1 MDPAAA
7 YRRRWATL
15 GVLAVSLV
23 MIMLDNTIL
32 NVALPSLARSLEAS
46 ERQLQWMV
54 DAYIL
59 VFAGL
64 MLTAGSTG
72 DRFGRRTALAAGL
85 AVFGSASAWAAWSGS
100 PSELIA
106 ARGLMG
112 LGGALIMPATLSIIT
127 NSFPNPKERAKA
139 LGIWAAVSGIG
150 LVFGPTIGGWLLGH
164 FWWGSV
170 FLVNVPVA
178 AAGIVAAVWLVPDTR
193 DPAAP
198 RIDLLGA
205 LLSTVGLVM
214 LVWAI
219 IEAPSRG
226 WTSTPVLV
234 GFGVGAVVL
243 AAFVAWEMSVA
254 EPMFDLR
261 YFADARFS
269 AASLSVALV
278 IFALFGM
285 IFFLSQYLQ
294 FVLGYTALQAGERMI
309 PVGSLVLGA
318 PLGVR
323 LAERLGAKIVV
334 GTGLGLSAV
343 ALWILSTTTIHSGYG
358 HLAGVLVLLGF
369 AVGIVMAP
377 GTDAVMSALPKAK
390 AGAGSAVTVTIRQVS
405 GALGVAV
412 LGSVLSSAYVGRL
425 GATLPGRPVPE
436 VAKDG
441 IAGALAVAG
450 RLPGESGTAL
460 GAAAR
465 EAFIHAMDTT
475 LHVGCGVALAG
486 AVLALIWLPA
496 RIHGESTEVETVPA
510 GQAEPSPATPA

>member
-1 MDPAAA
+1 VDPATA

-32 NVALPSLARSLEAS
+32 NIALPSLARSLKAS
-46 ERQLQWMV
+46 ESQLQWMV

-85 AVFGSASAWAAWSGS
+85 AVFGSASTWAAWAGSSG
-100 PSELIA
+100 ELIA

-127 NSFPNPKERAKA
+127 NSFPDPKERARA
-139 LGIWAAVSGIG
+139 LGVWAAVSGIG

-178 AAGIVAAVWLVPDTR
+178 ATGIVAAVWLVPDTR

-205 LLSTVGLVM
+205 LLSTVGLVT

-234 GFGVGAVVL
+234 GFGVAAVVL

-254 EPMFDLR
+254 EPM
-261 YFADARFS
+261 
-269 AASLSVALV
+269 
-278 IFALFGM
+278 
-285 IFFLSQYLQ
+285 
-294 FVLGYTALQAGERMI
+294 
-309 PVGSLVLGA
+309 
-318 PLGVR
+318 VR
-323 LAERLGAKIVV
+323 PRAWSWSMR
-334 GTGLGLSAV
+334 
-343 ALWILSTTTIHSGYG
+343 
-358 HLAGVLVLLGF
+358 
-369 AVGIVMAP
+369 
-377 GTDAVMSALPKAK
+377 
-390 AGAGSAVTVTIRQVS
+390 
-405 GALGVAV
+405 
-412 LGSVLSSAYVGRL
+412 
-425 GATLPGRPVPE
+425 
-436 VAKDG
+436 
-441 IAGALAVAG
+441 
-450 RLPGESGTAL
+450 
-460 GAAAR
+460 
-465 EAFIHAMDTT
+465 
-475 LHVGCGVALAG
+475 
-486 AVLALIWLPA
+486 
-496 RIHGESTEVETVPA
+496 
-510 GQAEPSPATPA
+510 